1 MGSRSL
7 CVDTGCKNG
16 TSCLLFPNQGR
27 NTTQAAPECR
37 TFRLHEKVPMR
48 VTHLPRRL
56 HSRSCWRTETRTTR
70 QLPTGISFIFCH
82 LLPPL
87 VSRLSSL
94 LSLVIFHHFPIW
106 APLCPPFP
114 TVPSAHQDTGLCPS
128 HPTSLRI
135 PRCPLRLPH
144 ETNKN
149 TGNITI
155 INKNNVRIRIYR
167 NNKNEDHE
175 DFKGDN
181 NGDRINSDNTN
192 CKNNDSCDNNHDNNP
207 STTSIRGCR
216 RHAWPLQRNPQA
228 CHHQRDLHVC
238 PLRTELHAYPLHQD
252 PRVSPPRQRLH
263 LCTLRPELHAFPQRP
278 EPTIYKHHMKIKP
291 LSMSGACLHTSN
303 TARWDL
309 L

>member
-1 MGSRSL
+1 MS
-7 CVDTGCKNG
+7 
-16 TSCLLFPNQGR
+16 
-27 NTTQAAPECR
+27 
-37 TFRLHEKVPMR
+37 
-48 VTHLPRRL
+48 HLPTARKSTYASHPPSPESSQSKLLADRDKDDQTASHRDFL
-56 HSRSCWRTETRTTR
+56 YI
-70 QLPTGISFIFCH
+70 LPS
-82 LLPPL
+82 PPT
-87 VSRLSSL
+87 SRLPSL
-94 LSLVIFHHFPIW
+94 LSLVIFHHSPIW

-114 TVPSAHQDTGLCPS
+114 TVPSAHQGTGLCPS
-128 HPTSLRI
+128 HLTSLRI

-192 CKNNDSCDNNHDNNP
+192 CKNNDSCDNHHDNNP

-216 RHAWPLQRNPQA
+216 RHACPLQRNPQA

-252 PRVSPPRQRLH
+252 PRVSPPRQGLH
-263 LCTLRPELHAFPQRP
+263 LCTLRPELHVFPQRP
-278 EPTIYKHHMKIKP
+278 EPTINKHHMKIKP

-303 TARWDL
+303 TAQWDL